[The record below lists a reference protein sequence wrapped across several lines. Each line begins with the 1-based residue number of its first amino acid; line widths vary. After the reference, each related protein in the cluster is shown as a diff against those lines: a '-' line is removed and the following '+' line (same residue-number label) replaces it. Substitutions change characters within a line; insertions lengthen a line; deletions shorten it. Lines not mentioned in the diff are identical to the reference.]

1 MGRRFDPDRAHFKKP
16 TDGMRWA
23 DVKLIPRH
31 ENWYLGPENWYLGPE
46 NRYLG
51 PGTLTTLLYFE
62 YKYVIIKIR
71 TADLSRS
78 SKCGLS

>member
-1 MGRRFDPDRAHFKKP
+1 
-16 TDGMRWA
+16 MRWA

-31 ENWYLGPENWYLGPE
+31 ENWYLGPENWYLGPENRYLGPE